1 MSTLVVATPPGHTA
15 LAYAGA
21 AIASPLVIAVQAI
34 GVCVGL
40 AAVGILGTAA
50 LALLVTAA
58 AVVMSSTEAV
68 RRFLD
73 GHFERR
79 ERAARESARLRKL
92 RPAGAG
98 RRQQYAV
105 LRDLVDEVTR
115 KNELDARRFELED
128 MLDQFADLCSQHQGC
143 LESLRRAGTCDLPI
157 AEPPAGRRSRRREI
171 LSRRIRH
178 REECMRRV
186 EELSDTIEAIDE
198 LIHLVAQRS
207 ACQALDGDV
216 ARDVDR
222 RLWELDEV
230 DAAIDQLSA

>member
-40 AAVGILGTAA
+40 AAVGIAGTIAVTA
-50 LALLVTAA
+50 LVTMVAI
-58 AVVMSSTEAV
+58 VLSSTEAV

-73 GHFERR
+73 AHFERR
-79 ERAARESARLRKL
+79 QRAQRESARLRKL

-105 LRDLVDEVTR
+105 LRELVDEVER
-115 KNELDARRFELED
+115 KDAADARRFELED
-128 MLDQFADLCSQHQGC
+128 MLDQFSELCAQHQSC

-171 LSRRIRH
+171 LGRRIRH
-178 REECMRRV
+178 REECMRKV
-186 EELSDTIEAIDE
+186 EELADTIEAIDE

-207 ACQALDGDV
+207 ACHALDGDV